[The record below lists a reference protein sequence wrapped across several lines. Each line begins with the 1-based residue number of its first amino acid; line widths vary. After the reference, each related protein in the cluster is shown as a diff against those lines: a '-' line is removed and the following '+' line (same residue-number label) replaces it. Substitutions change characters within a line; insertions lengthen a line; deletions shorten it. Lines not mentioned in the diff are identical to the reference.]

1 MAEKRKRL
9 KWGSWLLLAL
19 VVLYFAPVIPVTTPA
34 PRCWAMDSTAIC
46 GPEDDIHEWISPSAV
61 VGSVIFNQLVTR
73 ARMDS
78 VSYEIYR
85 PDAAEQRVSQARFGL
100 TLASISTFRSAMF
113 ERRLQ
118 RERAFLRQYA
128 GEYERASRMFES
140 LTEDERFAWPGAP
153 YIGVDFHFARL
164 NAQLAGDMDRV
175 YALTER
181 GFEYESEEST
191 ENRVNWL
198 LQSADMAQEAGDF
211 EQADTYIARAEG
223 LADEPHLE
231 AAVLDARGDLALA
244 RSELNGDPAL
254 AEAALADYEAADAA
268 FGSPFFGENHI
279 RALSHLAR
287 CEEASAA
294 IDARLAAL
302 DTEEVES
309 FCYEPENGITFDVW
323 RLQVQRCRLMRL
335 GNREGAAEACAEV
348 EAMAARGCTQ
358 SSWEPDGDRMR
369 LYEPLPEPLACFA
382 SGDTPDE
389 GGAADQ
395 ADRG

>member
-9 KWGSWLLLAL
+9 KWGRWLLLAL
-19 VVLYFAPVIPVTTPA
+19 VVLYFAPVIPETTPA
-34 PRCWAMDSTAIC
+34 PRCWAIDSTATC

-61 VGSVIFNQLVTR
+61 VGSMMFNQFVTR
-73 ARMDS
+73 ARMYG

-85 PDAAEQRVSQARFGL
+85 PDVAEQRVSQARFGL

-140 LTEDERFAWPGAP
+140 LTEDERFVWPGEP
-153 YIGVDFHFARL
+153 YTGVDFHFARL
-164 NAQLAGDMDRV
+164 NARLAGDMDRV
-175 YALTER
+175 YALTAR
-181 GFEYESEEST
+181 GFEYESEESA

-198 LQSADMAQEAGDF
+198 LQSAGMAREAGDF
-211 EQADTYIARAEG
+211 EQADAYIARAQG
-223 LADEPHLE
+223 MASEPHLE
-231 AAVLDARGDLALA
+231 AAVLDARAILALA
-244 RSELNGDPAL
+244 RFEDSGDPAL

-268 FGSPFFGENHI
+268 IGTQSYQENDL

-287 CEEASAA
+287 CEEASTA

-302 DTEEVES
+302 DTEEIDS
-309 FCYEPENGITFDVW
+309 FCYEPENGITFDIW
-323 RLQVQRCRLMRL
+323 RVQVRRCRLMLL
-335 GNREGAAEACAEV
+335 GNRDGADEACAEI
-348 EAMAARGCTQ
+348 ERMAERGCT
-358 SSWEPDGDRMR
+358 DTDFGYDFMNMD
-369 LYEPLPEPLACFA
+369 EPLPEPLACFA
-382 SGDTPDE
+382 SGDAPDQ